1 MSRRRKSGGGAACE
15 CQGDCNRAH
24 TGPCPNVEGLLAA
37 DSRYPVRLEIVAG
50 RVLCTGCRE
59 PFNPDKRWRW

>member
-1 MSRRRKSGGGAACE
+1 MSRHRKSGGGAACE
-15 CQGDCNRAH
+15 CQGDCNRSH
-24 TGPCPNVEGLLAA
+24 TGQCPNVEGQLAA
-37 DSRYPVRLEIVAG
+37 GSRYPVRLEIVDG